1 MSRGA
6 WKQTL
11 LTSPWLALPL
21 LAAPALCFT
30 VNRLSFVWSVLVLV
44 LTGWKLRMSGN
55 RAATPDTAIQTTLSK
70 LGLTTFL
77 LQMLV
82 FAWIGAVWMLQG
94 LGQVLTQSS
103 TASRIV
109 GWIQAQWFADA
120 VAWLILFAVVCALF
134 RFARPILAWHQRA
147 VQNAARLLRRE
158 NVSHTS

>member
-1 MSRGA
+1 MSRGT

-11 LTSPWLALPL
+11 LASPWLALPL
-21 LAAPALCFT
+21 FAVPTLCFT
-30 VNRLSFVWSVLVLV
+30 VNRVSFVWSVTILAW
-44 LTGWKLRMSGN
+44 TGWKLR
-55 RAATPDTAIQTTLSK
+55 RAEKSAAKPDTIAKAALSP

-103 TASRIV
+103 TTSRIV

-134 RFARPILAWHQRA
+134 RLARA
-147 VQNAARLLRRE
+147 LRRFWWMAL
-158 NVSHTS
+158 SGS

>member
-1 MSRGA
+1 MSRDA

-55 RAATPDTAIQTTLSK
+55 RATTPDTATQTTLSK

-77 LQMLV
+77 LQMLA
-82 FAWIGAVWMLQG
+82 FAWIGTVWILEG
-94 LGQVLTQSS
+94 LARLVMQSPG
-103 TASRIV
+103 ASRIV
-109 GWIQAQWFADA
+109 GWIQAQWFADGA
-120 VAWLILFAVVCALF
+120 AWLILFAMVCGLF
-134 RFARPILAWHQRA
+134 RLARPLFLWHQRA
-147 VQNAARLLRRE
+147 VHTAALLFRKD
-158 NVSHTS
+158 NTSSTS

>member
-55 RAATPDTAIQTTLSK
+55 RATTPDTATQTTLSK

-77 LQMLV
+77 LQMLA
-82 FAWIGAVWMLQG
+82 FAWIGTVW
-94 LGQVLTQSS
+94 VLEGVARLVMQSPG
-103 TASRIV
+103 ASRIV
-109 GWIQAQWFADA
+109 GWVQAQWFADA
-120 VAWLILFAVVCALF
+120 AAWLILFAVVCGLF
-134 RFARPILAWHQRA
+134 RLTRPIFAWHQQA
-147 VQNAARLLRRE
+147 VQNATPFHRKGP
-158 NVSHTS
+158 VSHAL